1 MSVAGTVITLRQP
14 GVDDCPQARAL
25 VAATGA
31 FRSEEIEIAAEV
43 FTDAV
48 AAPGEDYWA
57 LGAFEGN
64 DLMGFVCYGPTPGT
78 VATWDLYWIA
88 VHPAMQRQGV
98 GRLLLAT
105 CEEAVAA
112 QGGKLIVIETS
123 SRDDYAATR
132 AFYETRGYCPAA
144 RIADYY
150 APHDDLI
157 VYTKSLAPHTEETAD
172 HG

>member
-1 MSVAGTVITLRQP
+1 MSVAGRVLTLRQP
-14 GVDDCPQARAL
+14 GADDCPQARAL
-25 VAATGA
+25 VEATGA
-31 FRSEEIEIAAEV
+31 FRPEEIEIAAEV
-43 FTDAV
+43 FGDAV

-57 LGAFEGN
+57 LGAFDGD

-88 VHPAMQRQGV
+88 VHPTMQRQGV

-112 QGGKLIVIETS
+112 QGGRLIVIETS
-123 SRDDYAATR
+123 SRHDYTPTR
-132 AFYETRGYCPAA
+132 AFYEVHGYSRAA
-144 RIADYY
+144 RIVDYY
-150 APHDDLI
+150 APRDDLI
-157 VYTKSLAPHTEETAD
+157 VYTKSLAPQTEETAD